1 MSRIERIAPFLNNLS
16 DEEFDEF
23 LSAASYA
30 ASTGT
35 VYETLPASEK
45 TKVAEA
51 IARLDAGRGV
61 SLEDVKVR
69 MAARLKPSGE

>member
-30 ASTGT
+30 ASTAT

-45 TKVAEA
+45 DKITAA
-51 IARLDAGRGV
+51 LARLDSGHGV
-61 SLEDVKVR
+61 SFEDVKAR
-69 MAARLKPSGE
+69 MAARLKSPDA

>member
-1 MSRIERIAPFLNNLS
+1 MTRIERIAPFLNNLS

-45 TKVAEA
+45 DNISAAMT
-51 IARLDAGRGV
+51 RLDSGRGV
-61 SLEDVKVR
+61 SIEDVKAR
-69 MAARLKPSGE
+69 MAARLKSLDA

>member
-1 MSRIERIAPFLNNLS
+1 MTRIERIAPFLSVLS

-30 ASTGT
+30 ASSTT

-45 TKVAEA
+45 DKISAA
-51 IARLDAGRGV
+51 LARLDSGQGV
-61 SLEDVKVR
+61 SFKDVKAR
-69 MAARLKPSGE
+69 MTARLKSSDA